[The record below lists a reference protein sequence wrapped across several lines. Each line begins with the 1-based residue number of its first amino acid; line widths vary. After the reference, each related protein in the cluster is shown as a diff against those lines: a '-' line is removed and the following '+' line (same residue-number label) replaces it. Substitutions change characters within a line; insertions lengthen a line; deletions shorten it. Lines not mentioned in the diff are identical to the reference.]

1 MGLYLVAVCDD
12 EMAELNKTERYLTQW
27 REGQPDHTFQI
38 ERFTSA
44 EELLGMVMEN
54 GYEPD
59 LLLMDIYM
67 PGRTGIEAAKA
78 LRSLGSSCKI
88 IFLTSSREHA
98 LEAFGV
104 DATQYL
110 VKPIEKEELFTVLD
124 RLFMELKEKKKN
136 YLLFRIDG
144 RISRIAP
151 ETIVYAEAQGKSQ
164 RLHLAD
170 GTYAQLR
177 MTMTE
182 IYGMLSDRPE
192 FVKVGVSYIINLE
205 HVDSL
210 NAQEI
215 CLDIGRIIY
224 LPRGTY
230 QPLRERYFSF
240 YCE

>member
-1 MGLYLVAVCDD
+1 MGMYLVAACDD
-12 EMAELNKTERYLTQW
+12 EIAELDKTECYLAEWQE
-27 REGQPDHTFQI
+27 RHPDQVFQV
-38 ERFTSA
+38 EPFTSA
-44 EELLGMVMEN
+44 EELLGMVEEN
-54 GYEPD
+54 GYAPD

-67 PGRTGIEAAKA
+67 PGRTGIEAAKV
-78 LRSLGSSCKI
+78 LRSLGSSCRI
-88 IFLTSSREHA
+88 IFLTTSREHA

-124 RLFMELKEKKKN
+124 RLFLELEEKRKD

-144 RISRIAP
+144 RLSRIAP

-164 RLHLAD
+164 RLHLSD
-170 GTYAQLR
+170 GTYVQLR

-182 IYGMLSDRPE
+182 IYGMLSERPE
-192 FVKVGVSYIINLE
+192 FVKAGVSYIINLE

-215 CLDIGRIIY
+215 CLDIGQIIY

-230 QPLRERYFSF
+230 QPLRERYFNY